1 VNQKIRSFTVDRL
14 KVKIFANREAMGEAA
29 GKAVA
34 KKMKELLNEKQ
45 ELSMVFGA
53 APSQNEFLDTL
64 SQSPGIDWRRVIA
77 FHLDEYMGLSDTVPQ
92 NFGFFLRKR
101 LFEKVVPG
109 QVHYLNGIARDP
121 KAECDRYAGLFKDRP
136 FDIACIGIGENG
148 HLAFND
154 PPIADFDDPQPVKVV
169 GLDLTSRQQQV
180 NDGCFNELESV
191 PQKAITLTIPTI
203 FKAKFIYCMVPA
215 PTKAEAVRK
224 TLEGPISTICP
235 ATILRKHANANL
247 FLDQE
252 SARSI
257 HSLKR

>member
-1 VNQKIRSFTVDRL
+1 MNQKIHSFIVDRL
-14 KVKIFANREAMGEAA
+14 KVKIFANREAMGKAA
-29 GKAVA
+29 GQAVA
-34 KKMKELLNEKQ
+34 KKIKELLNKKQ
-45 ELSMVFGA
+45 ELLMVFGA

-77 FHLDEYMGLSDTVPQ
+77 FHLDEYVGLSDTAPQ

-109 QVHYLNGIARDP
+109 QVHYLSGMTGDS
-121 KAECDRYAGLFKDRP
+121 KAECERYAGLFKDRS

-154 PPIADFDDPQPVKVV
+154 PPVADFNDPQPVKVV
-169 GLDLTSRQQQV
+169 DLDLTSRQQQV

-191 PQKAITLTIPTI
+191 PQKAITLTISTI
-203 FKAKFIYCMVPA
+203 FRAKFIYCMVPA
-215 PTKAEAVRK
+215 STKAEAVRK
-224 TLEGPISTICP
+224 TLKGPISTICP
-235 ATILRKHANANL
+235 ATILRKHGNANL
-247 FLDQE
+247 FLDQD
-252 SARSI
+252 SARLI

>member
-1 VNQKIRSFTVDRL
+1 MNQKIHSFTVDRL
-14 KVKIFANREAMGEAA
+14 KVKIFANREAMGKAA
-29 GKAVA
+29 GQAVA
-34 KKMKELLNEKQ
+34 KKIKELLNKKQ
-45 ELSMVFGA
+45 ELLMVFGA

-77 FHLDEYMGLSDTVPQ
+77 FHLDEYVGLSDTAPQ

-109 QVHYLNGIARDP
+109 QVHYLSGMTGDS
-121 KAECDRYAGLFKDRP
+121 KAECERYAGLFKDRS

-154 PPIADFDDPQPVKVV
+154 PPVADFNDPQPVKVV
-169 GLDLTSRQQQV
+169 DLDLTSRQQQV
-180 NDGCFNELESV
+180 NDGCFNELERV
-191 PQKAITLTIPTI
+191 PQKAITITIPTI
-203 FKAKFIYCMVPA
+203 FRAKFIYCIVPA
-215 PTKAEAVRK
+215 STKAEAVRK
-224 TLEGPISTICP
+224 TLKGPISTACP

-247 FLDQE
+247 FLDQD
-252 SARSI
+252 SAKLI